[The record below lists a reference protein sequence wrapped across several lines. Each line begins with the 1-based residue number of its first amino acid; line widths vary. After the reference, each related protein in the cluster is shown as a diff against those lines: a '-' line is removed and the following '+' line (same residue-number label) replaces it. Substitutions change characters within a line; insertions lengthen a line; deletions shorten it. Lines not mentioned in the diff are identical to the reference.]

1 MPIQTLDD
9 LFQPMLKHV
18 LHAERKTLKVLPKM
32 VRRALYP
39 TLKAAFV
46 QRREGP
52 DGQLAKLEDVFAALG
67 KTARGAR
74 CDAMVG
80 LPDEGD
86 TRMGEVIDIETMYAA
101 LIARG
106 QAVEHSEIARH
117 GR

>member
-32 VRRALYP
+32 VRRASDP

-46 QRREGP
+46 HHREGLEGLP
-52 DGQLAKLEDVFAALG
+52 SRLEDVFAALG
-67 KTARGAR
+67 KTARGER
-74 CDAMVG
+74 WDAIVG

-86 TRMGEVIDIETMYAA
+86 IRMAETLDIETMDAA

-106 QAVEHSEIARH
+106 QAVEHSEIARR